1 MGAFRL
7 RQKPAQPDLDLL
19 PPERVAR
26 PAHHRP
32 FHLDSEIID
41 AEFVTVRDAPRRQ
54 FDPGRCNDNIHMTAR
69 FASVT
74 VAPRRPG
81 PAAQLVGRV
90 EAVLGLLSDTAFAIM
105 VALIFI
111 GVFSLVSSLSGLGAA
126 QAGSAAQK
134 PGLDITHVSLTPQD
148 ANGMRLLVI
157 NAIVENRGTG
167 RKAVPLVRADL
178 MSNGQ
183 LIASTL
189 ITAPVDAI
197 DGGRSRGFSARL
209 QHPGGKM
216 PQLRLSF
223 AEMDASSS

>member
-7 RQKPAQPDLDLL
+7 RQKPAEQDLDLL

-26 PAHHRP
+26 PMHQRP
-32 FHLDSEIID
+32 FPLDNDISD
-41 AEFVTVRDAPRRQ
+41 AEFVIVRDAPRR
-54 FDPGRCNDNIHMTAR
+54 FDSRRCNDNIHQTTR
-69 FASVT
+69 FAG
-74 VAPRRPG
+74 VAAVPKRRG
-81 PAAQLVGRV
+81 PAARLVGRV
-90 EAVLGLLSDTAFAIM
+90 ESVLGLLSDTGFAVM

-111 GVFSLVSSLSGLGAA
+111 GVFSLVGALSGLGTA
-126 QAGSAAQK
+126 QAGSETPK
-134 PGLDITHVSLTPQD
+134 PGLDITHISLTPQD

-157 NAIVENRGTG
+157 NAIVENRGPG

-189 ITAPVDAI
+189 ITAPVEAI
-197 DGGRSRGFSARL
+197 DGGHSRGFSARL

-216 PQLRLSF
+216 PELRLSF
-223 AEMDASSS
+223 AEMDASRS